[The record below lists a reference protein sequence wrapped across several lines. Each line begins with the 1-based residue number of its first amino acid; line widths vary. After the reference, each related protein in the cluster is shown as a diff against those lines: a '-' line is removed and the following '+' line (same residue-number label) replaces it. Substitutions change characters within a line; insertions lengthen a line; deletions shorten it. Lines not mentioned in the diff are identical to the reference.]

1 MMLDHAKQSYFN
13 CVKIRMYIDG
23 KCLPMVGQVNLL
35 KREESKFS
43 RLVGLVKG
51 EDSLITSHCLTPIS
65 LKLGP

>member
-1 MMLDHAKQSYFN
+1 MKKKSYFN

-23 KCLPMVGQVNLL
+23 KFLPMVGQVNLL

-51 EDSLITSHCLTPIS
+51 EDPLITSHSFTPIS